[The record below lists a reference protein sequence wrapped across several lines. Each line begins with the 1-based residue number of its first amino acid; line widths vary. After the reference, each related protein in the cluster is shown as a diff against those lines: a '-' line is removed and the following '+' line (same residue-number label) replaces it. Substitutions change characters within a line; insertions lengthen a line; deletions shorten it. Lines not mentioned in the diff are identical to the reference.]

1 MLEEVMYGLIDILG
15 PIANFK
21 NIHRQLADEAL
32 NAISKALNETS
43 LYYRDIELGIT
54 PDPSQEKKAMLV
66 RLWAEAAI
74 PMRVI
79 DFHLSQICELK
90 SEYWLNPKSWSNEK
104 IHEIGIDLESI
115 KEIYRLRLLDR

>member
-1 MLEEVMYGLIDILG
+1 MLEEVMYGLIDLLG

-66 RLWAEAAI
+66 RLWESLI
-74 PMRVI
+74 FI
-79 DFHLSQICELK
+79 FLK
-90 SEYWLNPKSWSNEK
+90 FVNSNPN
-104 IHEIGIDLESI
+104 IG
-115 KEIYRLRLLDR
+115 

>member
-1 MLEEVMYGLIDILG
+1 
-15 PIANFK
+15 
-21 NIHRQLADEAL
+21 
-32 NAISKALNETS
+32 
-43 LYYRDIELGIT
+43 
-54 PDPSQEKKAMLV
+54 
-66 RLWAEAAI
+66 
-74 PMRVI
+74 MRVI